1 MYGNKLKWLIKNK
14 GFSQREIAA
23 ELDIPESTLS
33 DWTHMPY
40 PAIES
45 IEAICSIL
53 KTPLSRFF
61 ADLESDSTVEI
72 TPQEARLLKIFN
84 EFPEEK
90 REAVLRILEGMRDL

>member
-23 ELDIPESTLS
+23 ALDISESTLS
-33 DWTHMPY
+33 YWTHMPY
-40 PAIES
+40 PSVES
-45 IEAICSIL
+45 IEAICNIL
-53 KTPLSRFF
+53 KIPISRFF
-61 ADLESDSTVEI
+61 VDLDNDSTVEI

-90 REAVLRILEGMRDL
+90 REAVLRILEGIREL